1 MAAHPTAPGRVSA
14 NQNRRRWGHD
24 RSPSLTSQ
32 VGSLVQQNGYRITR
46 VVGHCKVELPVVIEI
61 AHGNS
66 I

>member
-14 NQNRRRWGHD
+14 NQSRWRWRYD

-32 VGSLVQQNGYRITR
+32 VRSLVQQNGYRITR
-46 VVGHCKVELPVVIEI
+46 VVGHRKVELSVVIEI